1 MRIKAIINPVSGRS
15 SARSVIADVLGS
27 LKSQFS
33 LRDGDIFY
41 TLPDDRQIGR
51 AFFDDCETV
60 FAAGGDGTLN
70 YAINNMKLS
79 GIDRPIA
86 YLPVGTTND
95 FGGALRL
102 PKTAEKFCDMLRR
115 PDTRQLDLGL
125 ANGTY
130 FHYVVSGGA
139 MSSMCYDTSQRW
151 KNLLGRG
158 AYVLSTLKNLP
169 RIFESVP
176 ISFESEE
183 LRGEEDAA
191 LLLVS
196 NSPNVGGF
204 RNIIPGAKFDDGHL
218 HVLIIRKNP
227 LIKTARIF
235 LDILRGV
242 HIKHPDVRYFKTK
255 KIEITQHGDKDP
267 RLGVDGERGGAFPVK
282 IEVVPRGMT
291 LIVPKYQSA

>member
-1 MRIKAIINPVSGRS
+1 MKIKAIINPVSGRS

-27 LKSQFS
+27 LKSQHA

-41 TLPDDRQIGR
+41 TLPGDYQLGR
-51 AFFDDCETV
+51 AFFDDCDIV

-70 YAINNMKLS
+70 YAINNMKRN

-95 FGGALRL
+95 FGSALRL
-102 PKTAEKFCDMLRR
+102 PKTAEKFCDMLRQSE
-115 PDTRQLDLGL
+115 TRQLDLGL
-125 ANGTY
+125 ANGAY

-139 MSSMCYDTSQRW
+139 MAAMCYDTNQRW
-151 KNLLGRG
+151 KNMLGRG

-169 RIFESVP
+169 RIFEGVS
-176 ISFESEE
+176 IKFESEE

-204 RNIIPGAKFDDGHL
+204 RDIIPGAKFDDGQL

-235 LDILRGV
+235 LDTLRGV

-255 KIEITQHGDKDP
+255 KVEIALRGDKNS
-267 RLGVDGERGGAFPVK
+267 RIGVDGERGGAFPVK